1 MAVQLKSNEEANR
14 QTAGYNGTRYISGT
28 DAVTCKAIGY
38 EAWTDTVFNT
48 VKDADGVDMVATMG
62 LTGVTIPEGKTVW
75 FGFVCS
81 EIDLTSGTG
90 QYILAE

>member
-1 MAVQLKSNEEANR
+1 MGVPNKSNEEANR

-28 DAVTCKAIGY
+28 SAVPCKAIGY

-48 VKDADGVDMVATMG
+48 VKNSAGTDMVATMG
-62 LTGVTIPEGKTVW
+62 LTGITIPEGKVFW
-75 FGFVCS
+75 FGFECS

-90 QYILAE
+90 VYILAE

>member
-1 MAVQLKSNEEANR
+1 MSNLPSEESLRLIAGLK
-14 QTAGYNGTRYISGT
+14 GTRYISWT

-38 EAWTDTVFNT
+38 EAWTDTVLNS
-48 VKDADGVDMVATMG
+48 VKNEAGDNQVSAMG
-62 LTGVTIPEGKTVW
+62 LTGVTIPEGKTIW
-75 FGFVCS
+75 FGFTCS